1 MDSEFP
7 SAGKRWSIRQ
17 NATILMLGADTQLLE
32 MRRRILE
39 GHGFKMFVVERAA
52 EAKKLMMQGPI
63 DLFIFCYTLTDD
75 ECNEATEAAKTI
87 QPETKILSLEAG
99 QWTCAE
105 ETADAVVSMLDGP
118 GNLLNVVEQM
128 TEDCASGEATG

>member
-7 SAGKRWSIRQ
+7 SANKRWSIRQ
-17 NATILMLGADTQLLE
+17 NAAILMLGADSRLLE

-39 GHGFKMFVVERAA
+39 GHGFKVSAVERAA

-63 DLFIFCYTLTDD
+63 DLFIFCYTLTND
-75 ECNEATEAAKTI
+75 ECNEAVEAAKTI
-87 QPETKILSLEAG
+87 QPQTKILSLEAG

-118 GNLLNVVEQM
+118 RKLLNVVDQM
-128 TEDCASGEATG
+128 TEDCAAGEATG

>member
-1 MDSEFP
+1 MDAKFP
-7 SAGKRWSIRQ
+7 SASKRWSIRQ
-17 NATILMLGADTQLLE
+17 NATLLMLGADTKLLE

-39 GHGFKMFVVERAA
+39 GHGFKVIALERAA
-52 EAKKLMMQGPI
+52 DAKKLMMQGPI
-63 DLFIFCYTLTDD
+63 DLFIFCYTLTND
-75 ECNEATEAAKTI
+75 ECNEAQEAAKAI

-128 TEDCASGEATG
+128 TEDCATGEASG

>member
-1 MDSEFP
+1 MDSVF
-7 SAGKRWSIRQ
+7 SSTGKRWSIRR

-32 MRRRILE
+32 MRRRILV
-39 GHGFKMFVVERAA
+39 GHGFNVLIAERAA
-52 EAKKLMMQGPI
+52 EAKKLMRQGPV
-63 DLFIFCYTLTDD
+63 DLFIFCYTLTND
-75 ECNEATEAAKTI
+75 ECNEALEAAKTI

-118 GNLLNVVEQM
+118 RNLLNVVDKM
-128 TEDCASGEATG
+128 TEDCAAGEATG